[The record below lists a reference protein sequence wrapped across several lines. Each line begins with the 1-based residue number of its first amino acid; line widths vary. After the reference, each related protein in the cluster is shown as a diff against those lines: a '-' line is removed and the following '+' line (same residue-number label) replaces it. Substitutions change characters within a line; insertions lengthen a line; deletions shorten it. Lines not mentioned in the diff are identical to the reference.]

1 MALISDDCKN
11 PVLKTTYPVD
21 SDLTTR
27 ELIDKFVQ
35 AAQKASSVK
44 DMFKI
49 AKLQR
54 QIYRKGY
61 LIEIVYL
68 LGTRWAFW
76 LYLYIG
82 NKPEKKPVQKVNFD
96 VEEGQ
101 A

>member
-35 AAQKASSVK
+35 TAQKASTPK

-61 LIEIVYL
+61 LIEIIYL
-68 LGTRWAFW
+68 FGMRWAFW
-76 LYLYIG
+76 IYLHAF
-82 NKPEKKPVQKVNFD
+82 NKPEKPVQVLNFD

-101 A
+101 S

>member
-21 SDLTTR
+21 SDLATR

-35 AAQKASSVK
+35 AAQSASSVK
-44 DMFKI
+44 DMFKV

-68 LGTRWAFW
+68 FGTRWMFW
-76 LYLYIG
+76 LYLHAF
-82 NKPEKKPVQKVNFD
+82 NKPEKPVQVLKFD

-101 A
+101 P

>member
-11 PVLKTTYPVD
+11 PVLKPTYPID
-21 SDLTTR
+21 SDLATR

-35 AAQKASSVK
+35 AAQSASSVK

-68 LGTRWAFW
+68 FGTRWMFW
-76 LYLYIG
+76 LYLHAF
-82 NKPEKKPVQKVNFD
+82 NKPEKPVQVLKFD

-101 A
+101 S

>member
-1 MALISDDCKN
+1 MALIADDYKN

-27 ELIDKFVQ
+27 ELIDKFVRV
-35 AAQKASSVK
+35 AQKASSVK

-61 LIEIVYL
+61 LIEITYL

-76 LYLYIG
+76 IYLYAF
-82 NKPEKKPVQKVNFD
+82 NKPEKPVQVLKFD

-101 A
+101 S